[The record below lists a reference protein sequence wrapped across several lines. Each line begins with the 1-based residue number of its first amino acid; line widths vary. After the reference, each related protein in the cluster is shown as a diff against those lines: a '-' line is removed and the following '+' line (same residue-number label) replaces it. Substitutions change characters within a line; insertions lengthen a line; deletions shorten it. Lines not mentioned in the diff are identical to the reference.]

1 MFNALR
7 EGSLFYIL
15 HKGENP
21 RLRIGQVTAKSE
33 PKPKFGNTQAAYGFA
48 QEMVID
54 ITVKADEDTY
64 TFDALSTQDAFK
76 FYPEKGV
83 FITDSREQMLAEVE
97 TMLRTSTEVLDS
109 VSFHENVVKECDTML
124 RRLNPQLAKEKA
136 QEEKIGALESKISG
150 VETTLCSI
158 QEMLAEALNGRAG
171 SRKSNNTNNN

>member
-15 HKGENP
+15 HKGETP
-21 RLRIGQVTAKSE
+21 RLRIGQVASKSE
-33 PKPKFGNTQAAYGFA
+33 PKPKFGNTQPAYGFA

-54 ITVKADEDTY
+54 ITVRADDDTY

-76 FYPEKGV
+76 FYPEKNV

-97 TMLRTSTEVLDS
+97 SMLRTSTQILES
-109 VSFHENVVKECDTML
+109 VPLHETVVQECDAML

-150 VETTLCSI
+150 VETTLCNI
-158 QEMLAEALNGRAG
+158 QEMLSEALSGRVG
-171 SRKSNNTNNN
+171 SRKSNNSNNN